1 MSALPSH
8 ALALLGLAA
17 HAAAGFALGVVY
29 FLALWRSARL
39 FAEGGRAMS
48 ALSLTAAR
56 IALLGGALTWASL
69 EGAPRLI
76 AMALGALIARA
87 VVVRKIG
94 GLAS

>member
-1 MSALPSH
+1 MSSLSSQPFALV
-8 ALALLGLAA
+8 ALAA

-29 FLALWRSARL
+29 FHALWLSARL
-39 FAEGGRAMS
+39 IAEGGRAIS

-56 IALLGGALTWASL
+56 ILGLAGALTLASL
-69 EGAPRLI
+69 EGAPQLL

-87 VVVRKIG
+87 VLVRKIG